1 MKCVDKDYIEN
12 MLKDIIEALSELKF
26 LTSLDIDEFI
36 KNRSARFSM
45 RYSIVVIVEGSAD
58 IGIYVLERCFNEEI
72 KGYRDIFMRL
82 SERGVIDSETAMKMA
97 SLSSLRNMIVH
108 RYWNVDD
115 IRIYSEA
122 KKNGIRAI
130 EKFIE
135 EVKEFASKSN

>member
-12 MLKDIIEALSELKF
+12 MLKDIIEALDELKF

-58 IGIYVLERCFNEEI
+58 IGIYVLERCFNEEA

-82 SERGVIDSETAMKMA
+82 SEKGVIDSETAMKMA